1 MPPLPAP
8 PLEDSS
14 SLLLLGPARLP
25 GPLPSL
31 ESVLLTPAEIR
42 VIGHH
47 AAASAILQ
55 ALLTG
60 SPILDLLTGPAAEQV
75 HSYLRELARALA
87 STRLSPE
94 GPSRG

>member
-1 MPPLPAP
+1 MPPLPAS

-25 GPLPSL
+25 GPVLSL
-31 ESVLLTPAEIR
+31 EAALLTPTEVRLLA
-42 VIGHH
+42 HH

-55 ALLTG
+55 ADLMG
-60 SPILDLLTGPAAEQV
+60 SPLLDLLTGPAREQV
-75 HSYLRELARALA
+75 RTYLGELARALA